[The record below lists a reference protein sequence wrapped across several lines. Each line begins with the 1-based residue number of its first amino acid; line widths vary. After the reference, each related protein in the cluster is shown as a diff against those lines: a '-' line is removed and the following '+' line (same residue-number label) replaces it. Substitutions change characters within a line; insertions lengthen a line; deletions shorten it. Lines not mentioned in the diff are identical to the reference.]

1 MIHFVAVIGPSAVGK
16 STIKKKL
23 GYQTVITWTS
33 RKPRNGEKHG
43 VDYFFASRDEM
54 QKRMESGYFL
64 EMTEYDGNYYA
75 TSVESLNQVINDRR
89 CVSVA
94 VDLNG
99 IQELKKHFGKE
110 VLTLG
115 LYISKESCR
124 ARLESRNEGSVEE
137 RLANYEEEIEGLL
150 KYSDM
155 IVNNEEENWDR
166 IPWIMDGVRTMVR
179 DSANS

>member
-23 GYQTVITWTS
+23 GYATVITWTS
-33 RKPRNGEKHG
+33 RKPRNGEIHG

-54 QKRMESGYFL
+54 EKRLQSGYFL

-75 TSVESLNQVINDRR
+75 TSVESLKQVIQDKR

-99 IQELKKHFGKE
+99 IRELKKHFGKQ

-115 LYISKESCR
+115 LYISKERCR
-124 ARLESRNEGSVEE
+124 TRLEARKEGGVEE

-166 IPWIMDGVRTMVR
+166 IPWIMDGVRTMVK
-179 DSANS
+179 DSAES